1 MGLRGGEEWMSVHRD
16 LTVRDG
22 VEALIEG
29 LLRGEPASPVLAGL
43 RQANNILDLRIAA
56 SEAGRFDSVS

>member
-1 MGLRGGEEWMSVHRD
+1 MSVHRD